1 MRAKDHINPIGLDS
15 VDFFRNFKGE
25 VTIELTDAKTGKTER
40 VQNHNMVTKALNYF
54 LKQGGIT
61 NPTAFNAEAIR
72 TAAIDYLLGGMYC
85 LDTALTEDAE
95 IIRVPAGVG
104 MTANGVKG
112 VLNTGNPTEL
122 GSYNE
127 TESGWQQDGSLR
139 MVWDFSTSQ
148 GNGTIAAVC
157 LTSRVAGYK
166 GIGNKSNT
174 AKSEN
179 VATYG
184 NYNYAWEKGI
194 GDYPNVLGYNGNTVQ
209 VYNRVQGKLNDN
221 LMETV
226 DKMIINEYAYPYKA
240 TDVRDGIAARL
251 LNTYEVTI
259 PAPLHGKGNELVYA
273 VMDAYCKNGISYI
286 LVGGYSNPSN
296 PTIAAECYVLKYNLA
311 SHAFTACIALTAEG
325 SNNNIWGISD
335 KWVIMGKEAIQFDN
349 PAITIELTDESNLV
363 TTVYD
368 DTNGKMKALGSDNF
382 EGVYNRDWAHVIH
395 IDTAQHKIFQCNGN
409 GLTIDGCGPAP
420 DNDLLRINNA
430 IYRDPRYIATI
441 FNLDAPKVKDASKM
455 MKVTY
460 LLTFNS
466 QT

>member
-15 VDFFRNFKGE
+15 VNFFRNFKGE

-40 VQNHNMVTKALNYF
+40 VQNHNMVTKALKYF
-54 LKQGGIT
+54 YMQGGIT

-85 LDTALTEDAE
+85 LDTALTEDTE

-127 TESGWQQDGSLR
+127 TESGWQQDGSLK

-157 LTSRVAGYK
+157 LTSMFAGFQ
-166 GIGNKSNT
+166 GIGNGSLTNKANTISPGAYNSVRAKGIPSGLQVIGYYDNNIYTIDNNPNSWGGITTQDIKVYKFPYKKIDVRNIQGEELVETLTVTVPAALQNIPKPRSYIGATCQKGVLTYMIIISEDNSDNVSYSKRAYVAIWNNETRAFVNGYAVEPSGIEDYQNIVGITPTRAILGNYSIDYTNQAVVDELTGAEIAEHTYHPT
-174 AKSEN
+174 AKH
-179 VATYG
+179 VLTAT
-184 NYNYAWEKGI
+184 
-194 GDYPNVLGYNGNTVQ
+194 Q
-209 VYNRVQGKLNDN
+209 
-221 LMETV
+221 
-226 DKMIINEYAYPYKA
+226 
-240 TDVRDGIAARL
+240 DGTL
-251 LNTYEVTI
+251 
-259 PAPLHGKGNELVYA
+259 
-273 VMDAYCKNGISYI
+273 
-286 LVGGYSNPSN
+286 YSN
-296 PTIAAECYVLKYNLA
+296 AGYY
-311 SHAFTACIALTAEG
+311 FDLTAKK
-325 SNNNIWGISD
+325 IL
-335 KWVIMGKEAIQFDN
+335 
-349 PAITIELTDESNLV
+349 P
-363 TTVYD
+363 
-368 DTNGKMKALGSDNF
+368 TNGAYTLGNF
-382 EGVYNRDWAHVIH
+382 VENPLLGL
-395 IDTAQHKIFQCNGN
+395 NG
-409 GLTIDGCGPAP
+409 P
-420 DNDLLRINNA
+420 A